1 MVILFRSCGRMGGAG
16 PSDNIYPISSR
27 LAPEHMSEEEVPS
40 KIIDD
45 DAAAD
50 IKKVLDALASPVR
63 LVVFTA
69 ANDDAS
75 MVQLKILRE
84 MAALSTKVSLEE
96 LDLHKDASEAESY
109 AVEMTPCT
117 IVRGEKDHRIRFYG
131 VTSGMEFP
139 TLLEDV
145 LMVSFKKTE
154 LDPQLEEMVRGISVP
169 VHIRVMVTLTCP
181 YCPRMVRLAHQFAYL
196 NENIKGDMVEASQFQ
211 DLSQRYDVH
220 GVPHTVINETFNL
233 QGAMEAGPFYL
244 QVLKAVDPEQYK
256 ELEEVLREVEGKRKV
271 RKADEGHLYDLT
283 IIGAGPAGMSAAI
296 YAVRKGLDTLV
307 VAKKLGGQ
315 VTYTSDV
322 DNYLG
327 LPGLDGDALTSAF
340 RDHMESY
347 EVAEAIGHDVIS
359 ISIVKGGFETVL
371 EGGTRF
377 RSKTLL
383 YCAGKEYRRLN
394 IPSEIKY
401 IGRGVR
407 FCATCDAPLY
417 KGKKVAVVGGGNT
430 ALTAVRDLMGMAE
443 EVHVI
448 HRRKD
453 FRGDA
458 ALMDAVLKASNVKFH
473 VPMVVIEYLGEER
486 MTGLRLEPVGGGPTE
501 DLMVEGVFLGI
512 GLDPNSSPVRG
523 LVPFNGLGE
532 IPANKDQSTSV
543 PGFYVAGDV
552 SDVPEKQISIAV
564 GQGALAAISV
574 YRYLMSTGQHE
585 TKGIEKDTW
594 Q

>member
-1 MVILFRSCGRMGGAG
+1 
-16 PSDNIYPISSR
+16 
-27 LAPEHMSEEEVPS
+27 MSEEEVPS

-50 IKKVLDALASPVR
+50 IKKVLDALPSPVR

-69 ANDDAS
+69 EDDGTS
-75 MVQLKILRE
+75 KVQLKILRE
-84 MAALSTKVSLEE
+84 MAALSTKVLLEE
-96 LDLHKDASEAESY
+96 FDINRDPAKAERY

-139 TLLEDV
+139 TLLEDI
-145 LMVSFKKTE
+145 LMVSFMRTE
-154 LDPQLEEMVRGISVP
+154 LDPQLEEMVRGIVVP

-196 NENIKGDMVEASQFQ
+196 NENIRGDMVEASQFQ
-211 DLSQRYDVH
+211 DLSQRYDVQ
-220 GVPHTVINETFNL
+220 GVPHTVINETFSL

-244 QVLKAVDPEQYK
+244 QVLKAVDPDQYK

-307 VAKKLGGQ
+307 VAKKMGGQ
-315 VTYTSDV
+315 ITYTSDV

-347 EVAEAIGHDVIS
+347 EVAESMGLDVIS
-359 ISIVKGGFETVL
+359 ISIVKEGFEAVL
-371 EGGTRF
+371 EGGKRF
-377 RSKTLL
+377 RSKAML

-394 IPSEIKY
+394 IPSESKF

-430 ALTAVRDLMGMAE
+430 ALTAVRDLMGLAE
-443 EVHVI
+443 EVHII

-458 ALMDAVLKASNVKFH
+458 ALLDTVLRAINVKFH
-473 VPMVVIEYLGEER
+473 VPMVVKEYLGEER
-486 MTGLRLEPVGGGPTE
+486 MTGLRLEPVGGGPIE

-523 LVPFNGLGE
+523 LVPLNDLGE

-552 SDVPEKQISIAV
+552 SDVPEKQISVAV

-574 YRYLMSTGQHE
+574 YRYLMSIGQHE

>member
-1 MVILFRSCGRMGGAG
+1 M
-16 PSDNIYPISSR
+16 N
-27 LAPEHMSEEEVPS
+27 EEEIPS

-45 DAAAD
+45 DAAVD
-50 IKKVLDALASPVR
+50 IKKVLDALPSPVR
-63 LVVFTA
+63 LVVFTNA
-69 ANDDAS
+69 EDGAGK
-75 MVQLKILRE
+75 VQLKILRE
-84 MAALSTKVSLEE
+84 MATLSTKVVLEE
-96 LDLHKDASEAESY
+96 FDIKRDVAEAKGY
-109 AVEMTPCT
+109 AVDMAPCT

-139 TLLEDV
+139 TLMEDI
-145 LMVSFKKTE
+145 LMVSFQKTE
-154 LDPQLEEMVRGISVP
+154 LDPQLEEMVRGINVP

-181 YCPRMVRLAHQFAYL
+181 YCPRMVRLAHQFAFV
-196 NENIKGDMVEASQFQ
+196 NELITGEMVEASEFQ
-211 DLSQRYDVH
+211 DLAQRYDVQ
-220 GVPHTVINETFNL
+220 GVPHTVINETVNL

-256 ELEEVLREVEGKRKV
+256 ELEEALREADGKRKV
-271 RKADEGHLYDLT
+271 RKAEDGHQYDVA

-307 VAKKLGGQ
+307 IAKKLGGQ
-315 VTYTSDV
+315 ITYTSDV

-327 LPGLDGDALTSAF
+327 LPGRDGDALTIAF

-347 EVAEAIGHDVIS
+347 EVAEAIGLDAIS
-359 ISIVKGGFETVL
+359 VSIVKDGFETVL

-377 RSKTLL
+377 RSRAIL
-383 YCAGKEYRRLN
+383 YCAGKEYRRLDL
-394 IPSEIKY
+394 PGETRF

-417 KGKKVAVVGGGNT
+417 RGKKVAVIGGGNT

-443 EVHVI
+443 EVHLI

-458 ALMDAVLKASNVKFH
+458 ALLNEVLSSKKVKLH
-473 VPMVVIEYLGEER
+473 APVVVKEYIGQDK
-486 MTGLRLEPVGGGPTE
+486 MTGLRLEPVGGGPIE

-523 LVPFNGLGE
+523 LVPLNEQGE
-532 IPANKDQSTSV
+532 ISANKDQSTSV

-552 SDVPEKQISIAV
+552 SDVPEKQVSVAV

-574 YRYLMSTGQHE
+574 YRYLMATGQHLV
-585 TKGIEKDTW
+585 KGIEKDSW